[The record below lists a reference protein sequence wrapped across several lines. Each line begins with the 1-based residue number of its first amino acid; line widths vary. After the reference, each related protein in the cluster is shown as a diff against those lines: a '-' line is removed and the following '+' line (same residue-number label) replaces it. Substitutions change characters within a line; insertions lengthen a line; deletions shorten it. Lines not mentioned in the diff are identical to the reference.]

1 MPASKKNAAVLCAG
15 TKKRRRGEMSELAD
29 AAAAREDERAAARIG
44 IGKGLLLPRRM
55 TGLDPHARPRL
66 L

>member
-44 IGKGLLLPRRM
+44 EKNSIVFLKTAATQLGLRQ
-55 TGLDPHARPRL
+55 
-66 L
+66 